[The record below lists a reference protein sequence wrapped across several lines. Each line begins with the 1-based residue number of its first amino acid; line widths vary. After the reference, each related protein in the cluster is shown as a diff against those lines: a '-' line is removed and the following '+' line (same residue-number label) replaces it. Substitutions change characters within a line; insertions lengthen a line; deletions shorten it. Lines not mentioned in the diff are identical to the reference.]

1 MWATIAAALKKIAV
15 AILSNKKA
23 RKKVCTFILVCS
35 VAVFMPLAAALA
47 IFQGKVEFTPDQ
59 MKEIMANIDPV
70 ELAKLTKIQ
79 ETMDAI
85 EKAMRESDMDD
96 RYEEAQALYILALY
110 DYSDEKDFV
119 ERLVGCFEEDQS
131 DRDLIKN
138 VNKEFGCDI
147 DPDDYIKV
155 VNGLRSTTINPRIL
169 KDPST
174 KNSEDLV
181 AWANEA
187 YNDNWGYV
195 WGTFGRVLTKEYF
208 ADLCSQYPDHVE
220 VYHDYIQKHY
230 LGKRCA
236 DCAGLIK
243 SYQWYN
249 PDTGQ
254 IVYGYGG
261 AADYGAN
268 SMYYAATTK
277 GSISSMPEIPGLGVW
292 HDGHVG
298 IYIGDGY
305 VIQAMGTK
313 YGVVRTKLAGSSFT
327 NWFKIPGITYP

>member
-23 RKKVCTFILVCS
+23 RKKVCTFILVFS

-85 EKAMRESDMDD
+85 EKAMRDADMDD

-147 DPDDYIKV
+147 DPDDT
-155 VNGLRSTTINPRIL
+155 LRS
-169 KDPST
+169 
-174 KNSEDLV
+174 
-181 AWANEA
+181 
-187 YNDNWGYV
+187 
-195 WGTFGRVLTKEYF
+195 
-208 ADLCSQYPDHVE
+208 
-220 VYHDYIQKHY
+220 
-230 LGKRCA
+230 
-236 DCAGLIK
+236 
-243 SYQWYN
+243 
-249 PDTGQ
+249 
-254 IVYGYGG
+254 
-261 AADYGAN
+261 
-268 SMYYAATTK
+268 
-277 GSISSMPEIPGLGVW
+277 
-292 HDGHVG
+292 
-298 IYIGDGY
+298 
-305 VIQAMGTK
+305 
-313 YGVVRTKLAGSSFT
+313 
-327 NWFKIPGITYP
+327 